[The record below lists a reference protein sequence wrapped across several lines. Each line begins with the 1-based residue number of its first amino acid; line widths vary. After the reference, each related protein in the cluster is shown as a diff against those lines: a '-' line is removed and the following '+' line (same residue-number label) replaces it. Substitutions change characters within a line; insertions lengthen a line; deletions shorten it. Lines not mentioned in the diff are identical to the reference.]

1 MCFCF
6 LRYHLIFN
14 LIGFHYSN
22 TSTPKYESSDDSPV
36 STSHIIVTPVDLE
49 YEIPET
55 ERYSVVLKKN
65 ESGLGITIAGEGFVV
80 GCCNS
85 VFNNNDYFLGYVCER
100 EDLNGIFVKNL
111 TEGSEAYK
119 CHKIDVND
127 RIIEVDGKKLLDLTN
142 HEAVKILK
150 ETGNVVSLTFER

>member
-1 MCFCF
+1 MSFCCLHF
-6 LRYHLIFN
+6 HLIFN
-14 LIGFHYSN
+14 LIGFYYSN

-55 ERYSVVLKKN
+55 KRYSVVLKKN
-65 ESGLGITIAGEGFVV
+65 ESGLGITIAGKGFV
-80 GCCNS
+80 GCCHS
-85 VFNNNDYFLGYVCER
+85 LIITIIFLGYVCER

-119 CHKIDVND
+119 CDKIDVND
-127 RIIEVDGKKLLDLTN
+127 RIIEVDGKKLHDLTN